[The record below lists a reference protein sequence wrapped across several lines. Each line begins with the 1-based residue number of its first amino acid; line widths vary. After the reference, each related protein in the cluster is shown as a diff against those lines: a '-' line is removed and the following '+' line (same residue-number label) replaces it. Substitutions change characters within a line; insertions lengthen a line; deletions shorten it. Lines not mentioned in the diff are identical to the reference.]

1 MSNIKANFNK
11 LYVGNTEIDANSN
24 VNITGNISTAGNLSV
39 SGTLTL
45 LDSNS
50 SNINNL
56 VCNKIT
62 TSGLITANNGI
73 TCNSKNINSVAD
85 PIVSTDAA
93 TKAYVDAQNTNQI
106 ITNSNITN
114 NTINPL
120 KLVLPN
126 NTTTYLRGDGT
137 FQTVSSGA
145 TKQKGT
151 FGLDFVNTGIVV
163 SDIASFYV
171 SPIMSASSP
180 ANDFSSKSYIVYII
194 YNQYPSNP
202 YYFAEIQNLWTTN
215 FYSNTFSNGGNLIAA
230 AITVQVVANVI
241 YIKYNNGYG
250 AISFTYRE
258 I

>member
-1 MSNIKANFNK
+1 MSDIKANFNK
-11 LYVGNTEIDANSN
+11 LYIGNTEIDANSN

-85 PIVSTDAA
+85 PVVSTDAA
-93 TKAYVDAQNTNQI
+93 TKAYVDTQNTNQI
-106 ITNSNITN
+106 ITNANITN

-120 KLVLPN
+120 KLVIPN

-137 FQTVSSGA
+137 FQTVSGGES
-145 TKQKGT
+145 TKQKGN
-151 FGLDFVNTGIVV
+151 FELNWVNTGIIV
-163 SDIASFYV
+163 SDNVSFYV

-180 ANDFSSKSYIVYII
+180 ANDFANKNYLVYI
-194 YNQYPSNP
+194 
-202 YYFAEIQNLWTTN
+202 
-215 FYSNTFSNGGNLIAA
+215 
-230 AITVQVVANVI
+230 
-241 YIKYNNGYG
+241 
-250 AISFTYRE
+250 SF
-258 I
+258 